1 MFVASM
7 FAISFIQQ
15 AAAQGNQIGS
25 TNQSSAGGGAA
36 ADSNQTSSSAM
47 TGAGPVTG
55 GAASGKSGS
64 SGYSVE
70 PRKHK

>member
-15 AAAQGNQIGS
+15 AAAQGNQKGS

-36 ADSNQTSSSAM
+36 AGSNQTSSSAM

-55 GAASGKSGS
+55 CAARDKSGS
-64 SGYSVE
+64 SG
-70 PRKHK
+70 